1 LRREPSYF
9 VVAGI
14 ALDREMS
21 RLRALPVFAD
31 GPLSR
36 RQPQLKV
43 RRARRRPNRLGFAV
57 PSEFRLS
64 VTAYPGIR
72 GGDALEVLLHEL
84 VHLHV
89 GRAAEA
95 HAWHG
100 PTFKRTLARAMGEGY
115 GITDL
120 RPSNSLHGAYAEAIE
135 RTRLGGGAQLTIPF
149 AA

>member
-14 ALDREMS
+14 ALNEEMS
-21 RLRALPVFAD
+21 RLRALAVFAD
-31 GPLSR
+31 GPLVR
-36 RQPQLKV
+36 REPGLKV

-57 PSEFRLS
+57 PSQFRIS

-72 GGDALEVLLHEL
+72 EGDVLEVLLHEL

-89 GRAAEA
+89 GRGAEA

-100 PTFKRTLARAMGEGY
+100 TTFKATLARAMDEGY
-115 GITDL
+115 GISEL
-120 RPSNSLHGAYAEAIE
+120 NPSSTLHGTYAEAIQ
-135 RTRLGGGAQLTIPF
+135 RRRLGNRDQLTIPL